1 MNKEYKT
8 GAVIVAAGSGL
19 RFGEKKQFKKLG
31 SKPLYLYSLQRFID
45 SDLIDEIVL
54 VVPKDLIKTITLELG
69 KFNQTPKIRIVS
81 GGRLRQDSVLTGI
94 RELSDNC
101 KTVCIHDAARP
112 FVSVDLINKTI
123 NTCMQNDGAVAAMPS
138 NDTVKEVNIGI
149 GQIKRTLPRENIWLA
164 QTPQAFHRKQLLKAL
179 LHAGENKIQVTDEST
194 LMEAPGRSIVV
205 VKGDSEN
212 IKITTQD
219 DWKLAELILE
229 QNND

>member
-1 MNKEYKT
+1 MNKDYKT

-31 SKPLYLYSLQRFID
+31 SKPLYLYSLQHFID
-45 SDLIDEIVL
+45 CDLINEIVL
-54 VVPKDLIKTITLELG
+54 VVPKELTQKITSELG
-69 KFNQTPKIRIVS
+69 KFNHTKKIRIVS
-81 GGRLRQDSVLTGI
+81 GGRLRQDSVLAGI
-94 RELSDNC
+94 RELSDKC
-101 KTVCIHDAARP
+101 EIICVHDAARP
-112 FVSVDLINKTI
+112 FVSVDLIIKTI
-123 NTCMQNDGAVAAMPS
+123 NACIQNDGAVAAMPS
-138 NDTVKEVNIGI
+138 NDTVKEVMHSNKRI
-149 GQIKRTLPRENIWLA
+149 IKTLPRENIWLA

-212 IKITTQD
+212 IKITTRD

-229 QNND
+229 QIQ